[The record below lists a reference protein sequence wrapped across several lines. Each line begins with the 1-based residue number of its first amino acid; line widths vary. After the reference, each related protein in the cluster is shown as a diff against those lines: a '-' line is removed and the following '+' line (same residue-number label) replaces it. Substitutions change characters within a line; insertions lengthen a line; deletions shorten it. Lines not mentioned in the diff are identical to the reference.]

1 MQIPVAT
8 MKLLVSVICLST
20 AVAHSEIKQIT
31 LEQAIETALQKNLE
45 IKTSERD
52 VEAARAKMSRTTSY
66 FLPHLGAESRYEYFE
81 SSFQKQRG
89 ATSNL
94 FLEWNVFNGFRDWY
108 DRKAKNYALDQ
119 SEVKNEK
126 QKLFTKA
133 DTEAKFYRL
142 LAISE
147 SIKAYEDAIIRN
159 ESQKGSA
166 RKRRGVGLASDADLL
181 EFDLYQVELQAEISR
196 LKSELR
202 TAQAEFREVL
212 GETDSSIE
220 FTPNGKLTHYHVD
233 DSLED
238 LKKRIPKESQSLI
251 AARSAVEQA
260 DANKKVAF
268 GGYLPQV
275 DLKAT
280 YGSQGINETS
290 VAPETAIMGV
300 ARWEFFSGLDTSYA
314 QSEASA
320 LAAKAQADLR
330 RLELSTITQLESA
343 FAKLQ
348 AVQERVDIEAENKIK
363 ARRFFDAVAG
373 EYKRGVKNS
382 ADMRAAAQ
390 MLLQVLLRD
399 VQYRADFFEQKAILE
414 KSIGGTIKISKGS
427 ESGHTD

>member
-1 MQIPVAT
+1 MRFSTKVKILALT
-8 MKLLVSVICLST
+8 LCLT
-20 AVAHSEIKQIT
+20 PTFAYPETRAIT
-31 LEQAIETALQKNLE
+31 LEQAIETALLNNLE

-52 VEAARAKMSRTTSY
+52 VEASRARANRTTSY
-66 FLPHLGAESRYEYFE
+66 FLPRLGAESRYEYFE

-108 DRKAKNYALDQ
+108 DRKAKSFASDQ
-119 SEVKNEK
+119 AEIRNEK
-126 QKLFTKA
+126 QKLMAKA
-133 DTEAKFYRL
+133 DAEAKFYRL
-142 LAISE
+142 LAVSE
-147 SIKAYEDAIIRN
+147 SIKSYEDAVARN

-166 RKRRGVGLASDADLL
+166 RKRRGVGLASDADIL

-196 LKSELR
+196 LKSVLR

-212 GETDSSIE
+212 GETDSRIE
-220 FTPNGKLTHYHVD
+220 FSPNGKLTHYHVD
-233 DSLED
+233 DSIED
-238 LKKRIPKESQSLI
+238 LKGRIPRESQSLI

-260 DANKKVAF
+260 EANKKVAL

-280 YGSQGINETS
+280 YGSQGINETA
-290 VAPETAIMGV
+290 VAPETTIMGV
-300 ARWEFFSGLDTSYA
+300 ARWELFSGLDTSYA

-330 RLELSTITQLESA
+330 RLELSTMTQLEA
-343 FAKLQ
+343 AYAKLK

-363 ARRFFDAVAG
+363 ARRFFDVVAG

-399 VQYRADFFEQKAILE
+399 IQYRAEFFEQKSILE
-414 KSIGGTIKISKGS
+414 KSIGGAIKISKGS